1 MAGAFLY
8 ALTLLCREGVAC
20 PTAALERSLGA
31 PNLASLE
38 RAARRYDEL
47 RTPECAVEL
56 FTRWL
61 DFRDRVRAELEG
73 SAGALDDE
81 RLPAR
86 LSPLGWR
93 VTELEA
99 GPVLESD
106 GTSWL
111 ARRFGPSL
119 PDPWT
124 DFLYGLER
132 PEETPDEVRLHLR
145 FWEDFTAAN
154 PHFPRIAKVK
164 REISLLLQFFLL
176 AYSDKRV
183 VPVAFRRAYQ
193 DYVAD
198 EKARYRGL
206 VGDYNSRMEKNG
218 FRLSES
224 DIDFVHIRMRKLG
237 LE

>member
-1 MAGAFLY
+1 MRRLLF
-8 ALTLLCREGVAC
+8 ALTLLCREGAAC
-20 PTAALERSLGA
+20 PTAALERGLGT

-61 DFRDRVRAELEG
+61 DFRDRVRSELEG
-73 SAGALDDE
+73 SAGALEDE
-81 RLPAR
+81 RLTPR
-86 LSPLGWR
+86 LAHLGWT
-93 VTELEA
+93 VTDLEA
-99 GPVLESD
+99 GRVLESD

-132 PEETPDEVRLHLR
+132 PEATPDEVRLHLR

-164 REISLLLQFFLL
+164 KEISLLVQFFLL
-176 AYSDKRV
+176 AYSDEGV
-183 VPVAFRRAYQ
+183 VPVAYRRAYQ

-198 EKARYRGL
+198 EKARFREL
-206 VGDYNSRMEKNG
+206 VGEYDSRVKKQG
-218 FRLSES
+218 YRVRDS
-224 DIDFVHIRMRKLG
+224 DVGFVHIRMRKLA

>member
-1 MAGAFLY
+1 MRRLLFS
-8 ALTLLCREGVAC
+8 LTLLCREGAAC
-20 PTAALERSLGA
+20 PTAALERGLGT

-61 DFRDRVRAELEG
+61 DFRDRVQSELEG
-73 SAGALDDE
+73 SAGALDDK
-81 RLPAR
+81 RLAPRLAR
-86 LSPLGWR
+86 LGWR
-93 VTELEA
+93 VGDNEA

-124 DFLYGLER
+124 DFLYGLEM
-132 PEETPDEVRLHLR
+132 PAETPDEVRLQLR
-145 FWEDFTAAN
+145 FWEDFIAAN

-164 REISLLLQFFLL
+164 KEISQLVQFFLL
-176 AYSDKRV
+176 AYSDEGV
-183 VPVAFRRAYQ
+183 VPVPYRRAYE

-198 EKARYRGL
+198 EKARYRDL
-206 VGDYNSRMEKNG
+206 VGEYYSRVKKNG
-218 FRLSES
+218 YRVRDS
-224 DIDFVHIRMRKLG
+224 DIGFVHRQMRKLG